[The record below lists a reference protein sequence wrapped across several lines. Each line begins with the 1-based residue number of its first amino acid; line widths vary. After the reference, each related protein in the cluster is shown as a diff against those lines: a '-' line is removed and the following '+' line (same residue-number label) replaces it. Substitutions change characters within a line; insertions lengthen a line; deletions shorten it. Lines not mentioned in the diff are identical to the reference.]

1 MTNLC
6 ILNRWIYCIFWLP
19 FVTDRFNPNNKFPDE
34 ICYSN
39 TLTYSDPKVTYSYPN
54 VTYSYPRVTYSDRKA
69 TYSDPKAGRQNT
81 REWGIRFPERSGLN
95 HNLAERFRKICEIE
109 KQQTGSCQPDSM
121 IKLAFTYLFAD

>member
-1 MTNLC
+1 MCRITMGHL
-6 ILNRWIYCIFWLP
+6 R
-19 FVTDRFNPNNKFPDE
+19 VTIGHLR
-34 ICYSN
+34 
-39 TLTYSDPKVTYSYPN
+39 VT
-54 VTYSYPRVTYSDRKA
+54 VGHPRVTIGHLRV
-69 TYSDPKAGRQNT
+69 TMGHLKAGCQNT

>member
-1 MTNLC
+1 MFALC
-6 ILNRWIYCIFWLP
+6 FLLEKK
-19 FVTDRFNPNNKFPDE
+19 V
-34 ICYSN
+34 
-39 TLTYSDPKVTYSYPN
+39 LTYNSDPMVTHNYLK
-54 VTYSYPRVTYSDRKA
+54 VTYSYPRVTYSDPRV
-69 TYSDPKAGRQNT
+69 TYSYPKVTHRYPRAGRQNT